1 MSDLPQISEAEFE
14 VMKIVWKHAPISTN
28 EITDKLLQITSW
40 SPKTIQT
47 LIKRLVTKGALTYEK
62 QSRVFV
68 YTPVV
73 KESEYIGQES
83 NSFLERYYDGDI
95 TAMLSAYIENDRL
108 SETEIDALRSLLSK
122 RSKKEAI
129 NVADFMIRF
138 LICNV
143 FISGIIGILLIA
155 KRIFKNNLSSRMQYN
170 LWFLLLGL
178 LVVPF
183 MPFRLIG
190 FPQIFSWLGSLRSS
204 PSSNTETA
212 MGETIGTA
220 PTGNVNW
227 MNDFTLSVNS
237 EAPSIAGYILLEIWI
252 VGILAMI
259 ILVIKSSLRLR
270 NLEKS
275 ALPLQNK
282 EVRRLY
288 HHCLEEMG
296 IHRDIPVYSTAF
308 LRSPIIVGLLK
319 PGIYL
324 PIHLISDYN
333 ESDMRYMLLHELQH
347 YKHHDAIGSFLMNLA
362 GVVYWFNPLVWYAL
376 KEMRNDRE
384 VACDTSVLKML
395 EEDAY
400 EDYGNTLINFAEKI
414 SLTPFPFAAGLG
426 GNMKQMKRRIINIAS
441 YEKPTFTKRLKGM
454 TAFVLT
460 AVLLLGFAP
469 FISTYAAD
477 ENYFQWDSSSEN
489 VSYVDRSTYFGEYEG
504 SFVLYDLGNDAWSI
518 HDKEHATLRV
528 APNSTYKIYDALFGL
543 EEGVITPE
551 NSFIAWNGESYPF
564 EAWNADQTL
573 QSAMNSSVNWYFQ
586 TVDEQLGSSSVYNYI
601 QEIGYGNENMN
612 GDFSTYWME
621 SSLKISP
628 IEQVELLT
636 KLHNNSFEFSPEN
649 INAVKDAI
657 LLSSSDAGTL
667 YGKTGTGRV
676 DGQDVNGWF
685 VGFVE
690 TADNTYFFATNIG
703 ADSDATGGKATEIT
717 MSILSDMN
725 IWK

>member
-1 MSDLPQISEAEFE
+1 MA
-14 VMKIVWKHAPISTN
+14 N
-28 EITDKLLQITSW
+28 
-40 SPKTIQT
+40 
-47 LIKRLVTKGALTYEK
+47 
-62 QSRVFV
+62 
-68 YTPVV
+68 
-73 KESEYIGQES
+73 
-83 NSFLERYYDGDI
+83 
-95 TAMLSAYIENDRL
+95 
-108 SETEIDALRSLLSK
+108 
-122 RSKKEAI
+122 
-129 NVADFMIRF
+129 FMIRF
-138 LICNV
+138 FLCNV
-143 FISGIIGILLIA
+143 FISGIIGILLLV
-155 KRIFKNNLSSRMQYN
+155 KRIFKNSLSSRMQYN

-178 LVVPF
+178 LAVPF
-183 MPFRLIG
+183 IPFRFIG
-190 FPQIFSWLGSLRSS
+190 LPQIFSWLGSLRSS
-204 PSSNTETA
+204 PSSGAGTNIT
-212 MGETIGTA
+212 GTA
-220 PTGNVNW
+220 EAVTTGNTNW
-227 MNDFTLSVNS
+227 MNNFTLSVNS
-237 EAPSIAGYILLEIWI
+237 ETPSIAGYILLGIWI

-270 NLEKS
+270 SLEKS
-275 ALPLQNK
+275 ALPLQNQ

-288 HHCLEEMG
+288 HRCLEEMG

-308 LRSPIIVGLLK
+308 LKSPIIVGLLK
-319 PGIYL
+319 PCIYL
-324 PIHLISDYN
+324 PIHLISDYD

-347 YKHHDAIGSFLMNLA
+347 YKHHDAIANYLMNLA
-362 GVVYWFNPLVWYAL
+362 GVVYWFNPLVLYAL

-400 EDYGNTLINFAEKI
+400 EDYGNTLINFAEKV
-414 SLTPFPFAAGLG
+414 SLAPFPFAAGLG

-441 YEKPTFTKRLKGM
+441 YEKPTFMKRIKGM
-454 TAFVLT
+454 TAFMLT

-477 ENYFQWDSSSEN
+477 GSHYQWDSSSEN
-489 VSYVDRSTYFGEYEG
+489 VSYVDLSTYFGEYEG
-504 SFVLYDLGNDAWSI
+504 SFVLYDLENDAWSI
-518 HDKEHATLRV
+518 HNMEHATLRV

-543 EEGVITPE
+543 EEEIITPE
-551 NSFIAWNGESYPF
+551 NSFIAWNGKTYPF

-573 QSAMNSSVNWYFQ
+573 QSAMNSSVNWYFES
-586 TVDEQLGSSSVYNYI
+586 VDEQLGAANISNYI
-601 QEIGYGNENMN
+601 EEIGYGNENIS

-636 KLHNNSFEFSPEN
+636 RLQNNSLGFAPEN

-657 LLSSSDAGTL
+657 CLCASDAGTF

-685 VGFVE
+685 IGYIE
-690 TADNTYFFATNIG
+690 TVDNTYFFATNIG
-703 ADSDATGGKATEIT
+703 ADSDATGGNATEIT

>member
-1 MSDLPQISEAEFE
+1 MA
-14 VMKIVWKHAPISTN
+14 N
-28 EITDKLLQITSW
+28 
-40 SPKTIQT
+40 
-47 LIKRLVTKGALTYEK
+47 
-62 QSRVFV
+62 
-68 YTPVV
+68 
-73 KESEYIGQES
+73 
-83 NSFLERYYDGDI
+83 
-95 TAMLSAYIENDRL
+95 
-108 SETEIDALRSLLSK
+108 
-122 RSKKEAI
+122 
-129 NVADFMIRF
+129 FMIRF
-138 LICNV
+138 FLCNV
-143 FISGIIGILLIA
+143 FISGIIGILLLV
-155 KRIFKNNLSSRMQYN
+155 KRIFKNSLSSRMQYN

-178 LVVPF
+178 LAVPF
-183 MPFRLIG
+183 IPFRFIG
-190 FPQIFSWLGSLRSS
+190 LPQIFSWLGSLRSS
-204 PSSNTETA
+204 PSSSAGTNIA
-212 MGETIGTA
+212 GTA
-220 PTGNVNW
+220 EAVTTGNTNW

-237 EAPSIAGYILLEIWI
+237 ETPPIAGYILLGIWI

-259 ILVIKSSLRLR
+259 ILVIKSSLRLHT
-270 NLEKS
+270 LEKS
-275 ALPLQNK
+275 ALPLQNP

-288 HHCLEEMG
+288 HRCLEEMG
-296 IHRDIPVYSTAF
+296 IHRNIPVYSTAF
-308 LRSPIIVGLLK
+308 LKSPIIVGLLK
-319 PGIYL
+319 PCIYL

-347 YKHHDAIGSFLMNLA
+347 YKHKDAIASYLMNLA

-400 EDYGNTLINFAEKI
+400 EDYGNTLINFAEKV

-426 GNMKQMKRRIINIAS
+426 GNMEQMKRRIINIAS
-441 YEKPTFTKRLKGM
+441 YEKPTFMKRIKGM
-454 TAFVLT
+454 TAFMLT
-460 AVLLLGFAP
+460 AVLLLGFTP

-477 ENYFQWDSSSEN
+477 GSQYQWDSSSEN
-489 VSYVDRSTYFGEYEG
+489 VSYVDLSTYFGEYEG
-504 SFVLYDLGNDAWSI
+504 SFVLYDLENDAWSI
-518 HDKEHATLRV
+518 HDMEHATLRV

-543 EEGVITPE
+543 EEEIITPE
-551 NSFIAWNGESYPF
+551 NSFIAWNGETYPF

-573 QSAMNSSVNWYFQ
+573 QSAMNSSVNWYFES
-586 TVDEQLGSSSVYNYI
+586 VDEQLGAANISNYI
-601 QEIGYGNENMN
+601 EEIGYGNENIS

-636 KLHNNSFEFSPEN
+636 RLQNNSLGFAPEN

-657 LLSSSDAGTL
+657 CLSSSDAGTF

-685 VGFVE
+685 IGYIE

-703 ADSDATGGKATEIT
+703 ADSDATGGNATEIT

>member
-1 MSDLPQISEAEFE
+1 MA
-14 VMKIVWKHAPISTN
+14 N
-28 EITDKLLQITSW
+28 
-40 SPKTIQT
+40 
-47 LIKRLVTKGALTYEK
+47 
-62 QSRVFV
+62 
-68 YTPVV
+68 
-73 KESEYIGQES
+73 
-83 NSFLERYYDGDI
+83 
-95 TAMLSAYIENDRL
+95 
-108 SETEIDALRSLLSK
+108 
-122 RSKKEAI
+122 
-129 NVADFMIRF
+129 FMIRF
-138 LICNV
+138 FLCNV
-143 FISGIIGILLIA
+143 FISGIIGILLLV
-155 KRIFKNNLSSRMQYN
+155 KRIFKNSLSSRMQYN

-178 LVVPF
+178 LAVPF
-183 MPFRLIG
+183 IPFRFIG
-190 FPQIFSWLGSLRSS
+190 LPQIFSWLGSLRSS
-204 PSSNTETA
+204 PSSGAGTNIT
-212 MGETIGTA
+212 GTA
-220 PTGNVNW
+220 EAVTTGNTNW
-227 MNDFTLSVNS
+227 MNNFTLSVNS
-237 EAPSIAGYILLEIWI
+237 ETPSIAGYILLGIWI

-270 NLEKS
+270 SLEKS
-275 ALPLQNK
+275 ALPLQNQ

-288 HHCLEEMG
+288 HRCLEEMG

-308 LRSPIIVGLLK
+308 LKSPIIVGLLK
-319 PGIYL
+319 PCIYL
-324 PIHLISDYN
+324 PIHLISDYD

-347 YKHHDAIGSFLMNLA
+347 YKHKDAVASYLMNLA
-362 GVVYWFNPLVWYAL
+362 GVIYWFNPLVWYAL

-400 EDYGNTLINFAEKI
+400 EDYGNTLINFAEKV

-441 YEKPTFTKRLKGM
+441 YEKPTFMKRIKGM
-454 TAFVLT
+454 TTFMLT

-477 ENYFQWDSSSEN
+477 GSHYQWDSSSEN
-489 VSYVDRSTYFGEYEG
+489 VSYVDLSTYFGEYEG
-504 SFVLYDLGNDAWSI
+504 SFVLYDLENDAWSI
-518 HDKEHATLRV
+518 HDMEHATLRV

-543 EEGVITPE
+543 EEEIITPE
-551 NSFIAWNGESYPF
+551 NSFIAWNGETYPF

-573 QSAMNSSVNWYFQ
+573 QSAMNSSVNWYFES
-586 TVDEQLGSSSVYNYI
+586 VDEQLGAANISNYI
-601 QEIGYGNENMN
+601 EEIGYGNENIS

-636 KLHNNSFEFSPEN
+636 RLQNNSLGFAPEN

-657 LLSSSDAGTL
+657 CLSTSDAGTF

-685 VGFVE
+685 IGYIE
-690 TADNTYFFATNIG
+690 TVDNTYFFATNIG
-703 ADSDATGGKATEIT
+703 ADSDATGGNATEIT

>member
-1 MSDLPQISEAEFE
+1 MA
-14 VMKIVWKHAPISTN
+14 N
-28 EITDKLLQITSW
+28 
-40 SPKTIQT
+40 
-47 LIKRLVTKGALTYEK
+47 
-62 QSRVFV
+62 
-68 YTPVV
+68 
-73 KESEYIGQES
+73 
-83 NSFLERYYDGDI
+83 
-95 TAMLSAYIENDRL
+95 
-108 SETEIDALRSLLSK
+108 
-122 RSKKEAI
+122 
-129 NVADFMIRF
+129 FMIRF

-178 LVVPF
+178 LAVPF
-183 MPFRLIG
+183 IPFRLIG

-204 PSSNTETA
+204 PASGTATA
-212 MGETIGTA
+212 MGEAVGIH
-220 PTGNVNW
+220 PVGNTDW
-227 MNDFTLSVNS
+227 MNDFALSVNS
-237 EAPSIAGYILLEIWI
+237 ETPSIAGYILLGIWI
-252 VGILAMI
+252 VGIFTMI

-270 NLEKS
+270 TLEKS
-275 ALPLQNK
+275 ALPLQNP

-288 HHCLEEMG
+288 HRCLEEMG
-296 IHRDIPVYSTAF
+296 IHRNIPVYSTAF
-308 LRSPIIVGLLK
+308 LKSPIIVGLLK
-319 PGIYL
+319 PCIYL
-324 PIHLISDYN
+324 PIHLISDYTLSRSTNSEGVCITGYPNGCN

-347 YKHHDAIGSFLMNLA
+347 YKHKDAVASYLMNLA

-395 EEDAY
+395 EEEAY
-400 EDYGNTLINFAEKI
+400 EDYGNTLINFAEKV

-426 GNMKQMKRRIINIAS
+426 GNMEQMKRRIINIAS
-441 YEKPTFTKRLKGM
+441 YEKPTFIKRLKGM

-477 ENYFQWDSSSEN
+477 GSHYQWDSSSEN
-489 VSYVDRSTYFGEYEG
+489 ISYVDLSTYFGEYEG

-518 HDKEHATLRV
+518 HDMEHATLRV

-543 EEGVITPE
+543 EEEIITPE
-551 NSFIAWNGESYPF
+551 NSFIAWNGETYPF

-573 QSAMNSSVNWYFQ
+573 QSAMNSSVNWYFES
-586 TVDEQLGSSSVYNYI
+586 VDEQLGAANISNYI
-601 QEIGYGNENMN
+601 EEIGYGNENIS

-636 KLHNNSFEFSPEN
+636 QLQNNSFGFAPEN

-657 LLSSSDAGTL
+657 CLSSSDAGTF
-667 YGKTGTGRV
+667 YGKTGTGRM

-685 VGFVE
+685 IGYIE

-703 ADSDATGGKATEIT
+703 ADSNATGGNATEIT

>member
-1 MSDLPQISEAEFE
+1 M
-14 VMKIVWKHAPISTN
+14 
-28 EITDKLLQITSW
+28 
-40 SPKTIQT
+40 
-47 LIKRLVTKGALTYEK
+47 
-62 QSRVFV
+62 
-68 YTPVV
+68 
-73 KESEYIGQES
+73 
-83 NSFLERYYDGDI
+83 
-95 TAMLSAYIENDRL
+95 
-108 SETEIDALRSLLSK
+108 
-122 RSKKEAI
+122 
-129 NVADFMIRF
+129 ADFMICF

-143 FISGIIGILLIA
+143 FISGIIGILLTA

-183 MPFRLIG
+183 IPFRLIG
-190 FPQIFSWLGSLRSS
+190 FPQILSWLGSLRSS
-204 PSSNTETA
+204 PSSNTGTA
-212 MGETIGTA
+212 MGETIGSA
-220 PTGNVNW
+220 PTGNINW

-237 EAPSIAGYILLEIWI
+237 EAPSIAGYILLGIWI

-259 ILVIKSSLRLR
+259 SLVIKSSLRLR

-308 LRSPIIVGLLK
+308 LKSPIIVGLLK
-319 PGIYL
+319 PCIYL

-347 YKHHDAIGSFLMNLA
+347 YKHKDAVASYLMNLA

-400 EDYGNTLINFAEKI
+400 EDYGNTLINFAEKV

-426 GNMKQMKRRIINIAS
+426 GNMEQMKRRIINIAS
-441 YEKPTFTKRLKGM
+441 YEKPTFMKRIKGM
-454 TAFVLT
+454 TAFMLT

-477 ENYFQWDSSSEN
+477 GSHYQWDSSSEN
-489 VSYVDRSTYFGEYEG
+489 VSYVDLSTYFGEYEG
-504 SFVLYDLGNDAWSI
+504 SFVLYDLENDAWSI
-518 HDKEHATLRV
+518 HDMEHATLRV

-543 EEGVITPE
+543 EEEIITPE
-551 NSFIAWNGESYPF
+551 NSFIAWNGETYPF

-636 KLHNNSFEFSPEN
+636 RLQNNSLGFAPEN

-657 LLSSSDAGTL
+657 CLSSSDAGTF

-685 VGFVE
+685 IGYIE
-690 TADNTYFFATNIG
+690 TVDNTYFFATNIG
-703 ADSDATGGKATEIT
+703 ADSDATGGNATEIT

>member
-1 MSDLPQISEAEFE
+1 M
-14 VMKIVWKHAPISTN
+14 
-28 EITDKLLQITSW
+28 
-40 SPKTIQT
+40 
-47 LIKRLVTKGALTYEK
+47 
-62 QSRVFV
+62 
-68 YTPVV
+68 
-73 KESEYIGQES
+73 
-83 NSFLERYYDGDI
+83 
-95 TAMLSAYIENDRL
+95 
-108 SETEIDALRSLLSK
+108 
-122 RSKKEAI
+122 
-129 NVADFMIRF
+129 ADFMIRF

-155 KRIFKNNLSSRMQYN
+155 KRIFKSILSSRMQYN

-178 LVVPF
+178 LAVPF
-183 MPFRLIG
+183 IPFRLIG
-190 FPQIFSWLGSLRSS
+190 FPQIFSWIGSMRSS
-204 PSSNTETA
+204 PSSKTGTT

-237 EAPSIAGYILLEIWI
+237 EAPSIAGYILLGIWI

-259 ILVIKSSLRLR
+259 ILVIKSALRLR

-275 ALPLQNK
+275 ALPLQNP
-282 EVRRLY
+282 EVRKLY
-288 HHCLEEMG
+288 HLCMKEMG
-296 IHRDIPVYSTAF
+296 INRNIHVYSTAF
-308 LRSPIIVGLLK
+308 LKSPIIVGLLK
-319 PGIYL
+319 PCIYL

-333 ESDMRYMLLHELQH
+333 ESDMRYILLHELQH
-347 YKHHDAIGSFLMNLA
+347 YKHKDAIANYLMNFA
-362 GVVYWFNPLVWYAL
+362 GVIYWFNPLVWYAL

-395 EEDAY
+395 EEDDY
-400 EDYGNTLINFAEKI
+400 EDYGNTLINFIEKV
-414 SLTPFPFAAGLG
+414 SFSPFPFAANLS

-441 YEKPTFTKRLKGM
+441 YEKPTFCKKLKGM
-454 TAFVLT
+454 TAFILTTVLIMGLT
-460 AVLLLGFAP
+460 P

-477 ENYFQWDSSSEN
+477 ESRYQWKSSSEN
-489 VSYVDRSTYFGEYEG
+489 ISYVDFSKYFGKYEG
-504 SFVLYDLGNDAWSI
+504 SFVLYDLRNDVWNI
-518 HDKEHATLRV
+518 HDIEHATLRV
-528 APNSTYKIYDALFGL
+528 APDSTYKIYDALFGL
-543 EEGVITPE
+543 EEGVITPQD
-551 NSFIAWNGESYPF
+551 SFIAWNGENYPF

-573 QSAMNSSVNWYFQ
+573 QSAMASSVNWYFQ
-586 TVDEQLGSSSVYNYI
+586 SVDEQLGTASVYDYI
-601 QEIGYGNENMN
+601 KKIGYGNENMS

-636 KLHNNSFEFSPEN
+636 RLQNNSLGFAPEN

-657 LLSSSDAGTL
+657 CLSSSDAGTF

-685 VGFVE
+685 IGYIE
-690 TADNTYFFATNIG
+690 TVDNTYFFATNIG
-703 ADSDATGGKATEIT
+703 ADSDATGGNATEIT